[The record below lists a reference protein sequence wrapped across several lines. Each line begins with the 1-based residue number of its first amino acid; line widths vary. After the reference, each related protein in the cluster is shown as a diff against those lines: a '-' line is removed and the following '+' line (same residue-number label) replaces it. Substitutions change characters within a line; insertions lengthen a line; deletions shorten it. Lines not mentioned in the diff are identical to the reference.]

1 MHVVPPN
8 GFPNVPSFA
17 DLDRLAKQIE
27 NMPTFTS
34 NDRAFLEELPSF
46 PSEDGTKVLTA
57 TTESGETS
65 LSYEEIENE
74 LPTNPSADGVKVL
87 TATTESGETVL
98 SWETPTTGIVNYSTT
113 EQNTGQKWIDGKD
126 IYFRT
131 WDFGEDISISNITWT
146 ALDILSSG
154 FAAVIKTEASNTS
167 GGSVVVNSSITEQYV
182 RVIAARDDSSFGM
195 RYITMYYTKPTI

>member
-46 PSEDGTKVLTA
+46 PSEDGT
-57 TTESGETS
+57 
-65 LSYEEIENE
+65 
-74 LPTNPSADGVKVL
+74 KVL